1 MNQQSETPSEDFLPE
16 DFGDNLSREPDLK
29 DLIST
34 DEAARLQDRS
44 FEEIMDLKERGE
56 IPSEASGARH
66 LPDRED
72 PEDIQT
78 ESESS
83 LLKADYGDQGQ

>member
-1 MNQQSETPSEDFLPE
+1 MNQQSATRLEDVLPE
-16 DFGDNLSREPDLK
+16 DSGDNVSREPDLK

-44 FEEIMDLKERGE
+44 FEEIIDLKEHGE
-56 IPSEASGARH
+56 IPFEAAGGQH

-83 LLKADYGDQGQ
+83 LRRADYGDQRQ